1 MIPKLDRCLARRMGR
16 DERVSVPDADLR
28 AWQLDRLARI
38 VAHAKS
44 GSPFYARHLA
54 DVDPASIRSFADFA
68 RLPFL
73 YPDDLRRGPEQLL
86 CVSQDE
92 IARVVT
98 LTSSGTTGEPK
109 RIFHTAA
116 DLEATTEFFALGM
129 SNMVAPGDTV
139 LVLMPDDRP
148 GGVAR
153 LLGQA
158 LERGGARAV
167 AHPLDDADRALDHCL
182 AEGAKCVIGS
192 PAHLNLLALAFV
204 ARAVPAGTLRSVLL
218 CWDAIPDAVVR
229 NCERAFGCA
238 VFRHWGMIETCLGG
252 GVECSPGSGLHL
264 READIFLEIVD
275 PSTGAPLPD
284 GETGEL
290 VLTTPLRLGMPF
302 IRYRTGD
309 LGRILPGVCPACG
322 SPLRRL
328 DPRVRRAGEGAAGGA
343 PCLDELN
350 EALYAVD
357 GLGDFAAGL
366 EGGRLAVRYCGLG
379 HGLGEGVRA
388 ALENTSAVGQALRS
402 GDMALDLVFGGGLV
416 PAVPGLGKRKIRSGV
431 EN

>member
-16 DERVSVPDADLR
+16 DEHVPVPDAELR
-28 AWQLDRLARI
+28 AWQLDRLRRI
-38 VAHAKS
+38 VAHAKAN
-44 GSPFYARHLA
+44 SPFYARRLA
-54 DVDPASIRSFADFA
+54 GVDPASVRSFADFA

-73 YPDDLRRGPEQLL
+73 QPDDLRRGPEQLL
-86 CVSQDE
+86 CVSLDE

-109 RIFHTAA
+109 RIFHTAG
-116 DLEATTEFFALGM
+116 DLEATTDFFALGM
-129 SNMVAPGDTV
+129 SNMTAPGDTV
-139 LVLMPDDRP
+139 LVLLPDERP

-153 LLGQA
+153 LLGEA
-158 LERGGARAV
+158 LARGGARAV
-167 AHPLDDADRALDHCL
+167 AHPLDDADRAVDRCL

-192 PAHLNLLALAFV
+192 PAHLNLLALAFA
-204 ARAVPAGTLRSVLL
+204 ARGVPAGTLRSVLL
-218 CWDAIPDAVVR
+218 CWDAVPDAVVR
-229 NCERAFGCA
+229 NCERTLGCA

-275 PSTGAPLPD
+275 PATGDPLPD
-284 GETGEL
+284 GVTGEL

-328 DPRVRRAGEGAAGGA
+328 DPRVRRADEGAAGDF
-343 PCLDELN
+343 PHLDELN
-350 EALYAVD
+350 EVLYSVD

-366 EGGRLAVRYCGLG
+366 EGGRLTVRYCGLG
-379 HGLGEGVRA
+379 DGLGEKVRS
-388 ALENTSAVGQALRS
+388 ALENSPLLGQALRS
-402 GDMALDLVFGGGLV
+402 GDMAIDLVFGGGLV
-416 PAVPGLGKRKIRSGV
+416 PAVPGLGKRKIRSGE